1 MPFAASHDAAL
12 PSFTFTPLRHAVAY
26 AMPFSPPLMPL
37 HADMPHAASRYQFR
51 LAAATLIFAAARYA
65 IISITPFLLDF
76 HAAPCGAAISI
87 LR

>member
-1 MPFAASHDAAL
+1 MMPRCRHLHFRR
-12 PSFTFTPLRHAVAY
+12 LRHAVAY
-26 AMPFSPPLMPL
+26 AMPFSPPLDAID
-37 HADMPHAASRYQFR
+37 ADTPHAALRYQFR